1 MPLRIVEIAASG
13 DNTNQIQELAE
24 KNGCLDSW
32 HSAKNKDGRRT
43 VKILVN
49 LNDQQKLTDDLQRA
63 MSKEKDWRIVVQP
76 VEATIPRQEDSN
88 GAKNNSASKIVRGTI
103 TREELYNEIR
113 KGAQVDF
120 NFLLLVTLSAI
131 VCGIGLI
138 NSNVAVIIG
147 AMVIAP
153 LLGPNLALA
162 FGAALGDK
170 TLIADSIKSNITG
183 LGMTLIMASLTG
195 LLINAPVLGTELMD
209 RTIVGYD
216 SIALA
221 LAAGAAAVLSMTT
234 GLSSTLVGV
243 MVAVALM
250 PPAVTLGLM
259 LGMGEWNHAYGAGLL
274 LTANIVC
281 ISIAAQAIFLLKGI
295 KPRTWYMRKKSK
307 QSVKL
312 NVAFWVVLLLA
323 IIALISFRAA

>member
-1 MPLRIVEIAASG
+1 MPIRIVEIIAPG

-24 KNGCLDSW
+24 KHDYIDSW
-32 HSAKNKDGRRT
+32 HSAKNKDGRRS
-43 VKILVN
+43 VKILIKLDN
-49 LNDQQKLTDDLQRA
+49 QQKLTDDLQRI
-63 MSKEKDWRIVVQP
+63 MNKEKNWRITIQP
-76 VEATIPRQEDSN
+76 VEATIPLQDNNN
-88 GAKNNSASKIVRGTI
+88 GNDNNKTVRGTI

-113 KGAQVDF
+113 KGAQTDF

-131 VCGIGLI
+131 VCGIGLL
-138 NSNVAVIIG
+138 NNNVAVIIG

-170 TLIADSIKSNITG
+170 SLITESIKSNITG
-183 LGMTLIMASLTG
+183 LGMTLIMAALTG
-195 LLINAPVLGTELMD
+195 FIINAPLIGSEIMD
-209 RTIVGYD
+209 RTEVGYD
-216 SIALA
+216 SLALA

-259 LGMGEWNHAYGAGLL
+259 LGMGEWDHAYGAGLL

-281 ISIAAQAIFLLKGI
+281 ISIAAQVIFIVKKI

-312 NVAFWVVLLLA
+312 NIIFWVALLLA
-323 IIALISFRAA
+323 IMALIGLRAG